1 MIRAISSSAIG
12 VVALRA
18 AVHQRS
24 RRDLRRIMRFGQLPV
39 IPLAISWVYGSRC
52 LILAAMQRLRGL
64 LLTRGFPV
72 SRWSWP
78 IVFPVILA
86 PVLHRR
92 RLLSSHPVEGQELL
106 IAHGIIPVIHVAPAA
121 AHPTLRTMFRP
132 CARLHVAILRAVTP
146 RGDTSR
152 QR

>member
-1 MIRAISSSAIG
+1 MQVISSLVIG
-12 VVALRA
+12 AVPLRA
-18 AVHQRS
+18 TVRQRS
-24 RRDLRRIMRFGQLPV
+24 RQALRRIMPFGRRRGIL
-39 IPLAISWVYGSRC
+39 LAILWVYGRWW

-132 CARLHVAILRAVTP
+132 FATLHVAILRAVTP